1 MTEMKYCFGC
11 QRKREIEHFEEGFKS
26 CNVCR
31 EKKKGIQ
38 TETYYCEPCDF
49 EGKIGCKARHKK
61 SQRHQ
66 PQQREIKIQIYQN
79 YESLKK

>member
-1 MTEMKYCFGC
+1 MTLSLSLSTYISSRMTEMKYCFGC

-38 TETYYCEPCDF
+38 TENILLRTVRF
-49 EGKIGCKARHKK
+49 
-61 SQRHQ
+61 
-66 PQQREIKIQIYQN
+66 
-79 YESLKK
+79 